1 MKKPKRTWKKKIIIV
16 GIISVF
22 SLFVTG
28 GIWRS
33 YHHPIVNF
41 YEVQGEQIASPVRL
55 VVLGDLHDCVL
66 GEENADVIACVK
78 EQEPDLILMAGDM
91 LNEDSEDAEK
101 VLHLIEELCKTAP
114 IYYALGNHEL
124 VYMEKHPEFYE
135 EIEAAGAM
143 ILEKAYRDIDVNGSK
158 LRIGGMYEYAFGLD
172 WENTA
177 QAAPEEIQNFLE
189 EFGNTSAYKIMISH
203 RPDSFIF
210 GNAAEYWNVELVV
223 SAHNHGGQVVLP
235 LLGGLYGGDQG
246 WFPKYIHGLYETGKM
261 QVFVTSGLG
270 SEEQLLPRWNN
281 PPEVAVI
288 QLVPQ

>member
-1 MKKPKRTWKKKIIIV
+1 
-16 GIISVF
+16 
-22 SLFVTG
+22 
-28 GIWRS
+28 
-33 YHHPIVNF
+33 VNL
-41 YEVQGEQIASPVRL
+41 YEVQGEQIASSVRL

-91 LNEDSEDAEK
+91 INEDSEDAEK
-101 VLHLIEELCKTAP
+101 VMHLIEELSQTAP
-114 IYYALGNHEL
+114 VYYALGNHEL
-124 VYMEKHPEFYE
+124 VYMETHPEFYE
-135 EIEAAGAM
+135 EIETAGAT
-143 ILEKAYRDIDVNGSK
+143 ILEKTYQDINIDGNI
-158 LRIGGMYEYAFGLD
+158 LRIGGMYDYAFGND

-177 QAAPEEIQNFLE
+177 QKAPQEIQDFLR

-210 GNAAEYWNVELVV
+210 GNAAKYWNVDLVV

-235 LLGGLYGGDQG
+235 LIGGLYGGDQG
-246 WFPKYIHGLYETGKM
+246 WFPKYIHGLYEVGKM
-261 QVFVTSGLG
+261 KVFATSGLG

>member
-1 MKKPKRTWKKKIIIV
+1 MNKKSKQSWKKKILLLLCLL
-16 GIISVF
+16 
-22 SLFVTG
+22 SLFMYFE
-28 GIWRS
+28 IWRS
-33 YHHPIVNF
+33 YHHPIVNL
-41 YEVQGEQIASPVRL
+41 YEVQGEQIASSVRL

-91 LNEDSEDAEK
+91 INEDSEDAEK
-101 VLHLIEELCKTAP
+101 VMHLIEELSQTAP
-114 IYYALGNHEL
+114 VYYALGNHEL
-124 VYMEKHPEFYE
+124 VYMETHPEFYE
-135 EIEAAGAM
+135 EIETAGAT
-143 ILEKAYRDIDVNGSK
+143 ILEKTYQDINIDGNI
-158 LRIGGMYEYAFGLD
+158 LRIGGMYDYAFGND

-177 QAAPEEIQNFLE
+177 QKAPQEIQDFLR

-210 GNAAEYWNVELVV
+210 GNAAKYWNVDLVV

-235 LLGGLYGGDQG
+235 LIGGLYGGDQG
-246 WFPKYIHGLYETGKM
+246 WFPKYIHGLYEVGKM
-261 QVFVTSGLG
+261 KVFATSGLG